1 MVRFERRGHFLI
13 LLAFGIFFPASSQA
27 LLAQNWADKM
37 FQEKSHDFR
46 MVGRGTKSVYHFDF
60 TNLYEEDVHIAAVR
74 TSCGCTTPTVSQKT
88 LKTHEKASVKA
99 TFNTSSF
106 VGQKSATVTVVFDRP
121 AYAEVQLKVSG
132 YIRTDITFEPSEI
145 NYGEIAAGTSPEQEV
160 TITHRGNSD
169 WEITDVRSHCRHL
182 QVRLD
187 PPQRSAG
194 QVRYRMWVKLNDSMD
209 EGDIRE
215 RLTLISNDQNFP
227 TTEMAIAGRVRP
239 SVSVSPAAVSLGTTA
254 PDGTITRRI
263 VIRGDEPFEIMDVQ
277 CADQR
282 FQFKVPVGEKKV
294 HLMSVEFKG
303 DGTKTRISQEIRI
316 VTSLPGDKSA
326 SCVVSGTVSDGSK

>member
-132 YIRTDITFEPSEI
+132 YIRTDITKHLLNLF
-145 NYGEIAAGTSPEQEV
+145 QR
-160 TITHRGNSD
+160 ITT
-169 WEITDVRSHCRHL
+169 TD
-182 QVRLD
+182 
-187 PPQRSAG
+187 QRSSLDAKG
-194 QVRYRMWVKLNDSMD
+194 
-209 EGDIRE
+209 
-215 RLTLISNDQNFP
+215 TLMV
-227 TTEMAIAGRVRP
+227 TT
-239 SVSVSPAAVSLGTTA
+239 
-254 PDGTITRRI
+254 
-263 VIRGDEPFEIMDVQ
+263 
-277 CADQR
+277 
-282 FQFKVPVGEKKV
+282 
-294 HLMSVEFKG
+294 
-303 DGTKTRISQEIRI
+303 
-316 VTSLPGDKSA
+316 
-326 SCVVSGTVSDGSK
+326 

>member
-145 NYGEIAAGTSPEQEV
+145 NYGEISAGTSREQEV
-160 TITHRGNSD
+160 IITHRGNSD

>member
-145 NYGEIAAGTSPEQEV
+145 NYGEIAAGTSREQEV